1 MPGFHDSDESKG
13 QHWKTIPE
21 CPPGGQVAEED
32 QGETDGTESDRHP
45 LERHLGKRNRSLR
58 GWANYFHYRN
68 SSAAMSKV
76 RQHAEACS
84 LRYPVF
90 LKCPGDQPV
99 EGWPASM
106 PEYNAPL

>member
-1 MPGFHDSDESKG
+1 M
-13 QHWKTIPE
+13 
-21 CPPGGQVAEED
+21 
-32 QGETDGTESDRHP
+32 
-45 LERHLGKRNRSLR
+45 R